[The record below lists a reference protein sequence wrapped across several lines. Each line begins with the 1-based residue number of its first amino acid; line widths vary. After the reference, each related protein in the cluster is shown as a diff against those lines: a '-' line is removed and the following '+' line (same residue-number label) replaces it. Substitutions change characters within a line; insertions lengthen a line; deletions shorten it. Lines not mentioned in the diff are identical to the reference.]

1 MKIPRLLRW
10 KSLVRLALPAL
21 AITLAHPA
29 HASVFGPYT
38 TDADTLHL
46 WHLDELAAP
55 SVDAAPGTGTNLINL
70 ANGATLGT
78 SSFSGFG
85 TALNTI
91 DGGQDNIA
99 ATARDAYYTPSVGN
113 PNTSLTPFTYA
124 NSTTGAFTYEALVWI
139 GFDPAKN
146 FGTTADG
153 GNNRNAPFQIMA
165 SEGGSGQRLFQF
177 RIVQAGFRPGGA
189 GNPTVTPVPLLTFE
203 NIRNVVASQPT
214 IYAAIPTTG
223 PDAILSNNWY
233 HVAVSYNGVPNT
245 ANNIKFFWTLLDP
258 SRFVANQIPI
268 TSAQNTC
275 NGPNPFASSP
285 TAGFEIGN
293 QARNNN
299 GNFVGYID
307 EVRMSGAGRKATE
320 MMFYSTNPVVVTPP
334 AGQTVAVGD
343 SASFSV
349 LSAGLPTLHYQWRH
363 EGTNISGAT
372 TDSFSV
378 SPAQLAD
385 GGFYDVVITN
395 SYGSTTSTVAQLT
408 VRLPLNL
415 TWIGSA
421 GAIWSTDLINWD
433 TNSDGTADTVFVQ
446 RDNVTFN
453 AAGSA
458 VPVVLI
464 TNNVSP
470 RAIIVNASTDY
481 TLTTTNGAGITGTSS
496 LLQSGTGTLIVDT
509 DNTFIGPTTIQN
521 GILQI
526 GNAGTRG
533 SLGNGPVTNA
543 AALIVNRTGSIN
555 FNNFLVGSGSLTNLA
570 TNSITIN
577 GTNLLS
583 GPIALNAGA
592 LILANAQAKGS
603 STEYVLNAMA
613 NASGPTRLT
622 VGGGVT
628 FGPGTTISLLGTTA
642 SPDYR
647 CSLTTSDST
656 NVFNCS
662 IVLDGSGIVQF
673 SSDGAAASSL
683 FRVTTPLINS
693 PAFTGQLILRGN
705 GNGILTS
712 QLNLGGKVS
721 KTDGGIWIINSTGNT
736 WVATDVAGGT
746 LRMGANNV
754 FPNSVTVNITT
765 GGAVLD
771 LAGFDQTVG
780 TFTGIGI
787 VGNSSTSSDSTLT
800 VNPPG
805 LSLFNGAI
813 QNSVAGGTR
822 KVGLAVTGGTQ
833 TLGGTNTYTGN
844 TTIYAPGNL
853 QLFVQGS
860 ISNSANVFIATGA
873 TLDASLRTDGTF
885 TLNPGQTLKAF
896 GPPQFPVNTATVGGY
911 LVNNGTIEMQLRK
924 NGAVLANDLITA
936 STITYGGTLKLN
948 IDAVTALTASDS
960 FVLFIAGG
968 YSGSFTDI
976 IPGPGFGLAWD
987 TTTLATDGTLR
998 ITTSTVPATG
1008 TNITVTVTG
1017 SQMELSWPTNY
1028 IGWRLQA
1035 QTNSLTVGINTN
1047 WVDVAGST
1055 TTNDVFMPINRANGA
1070 VFYRMIYP

>member
-1 MKIPRLLRW
+1 MKTPRLLRW
-10 KSLVRLALPAL
+10 KFLVRLALPAL
-21 AITLAHPA
+21 ALTLAQPA
-29 HASVFGPYT
+29 RALVVGPYT
-38 TDADTLHL
+38 TDAATLHL

-91 DGGQDNIA
+91 DGGQDNVA
-99 ATARDAYYTPSVGN
+99 ATARDAFLTPSSGN
-113 PNTSLTPFTYA
+113 PNTSLTSFTYA
-124 NSTTGAFTYEALVWI
+124 NSTTGAFTYEAIVWI

-177 RIVQAGFRPGGA
+177 RIAQTGFRPGGT

-203 NIRNVVASQPT
+203 NIRNVVANQPT
-214 IYAAIPTTG
+214 IYAAIPTNG

-233 HVAVSYNGVPNT
+233 HVAVSYNGAPNT

-268 TSAQNTC
+268 TSAQTTC
-275 NGPNPFASSP
+275 NGPNPFPTSP

-307 EVRMSGAGRKATE
+307 EVRMSGVGRKATE

-334 AGQTVAVGD
+334 AGQTIAVGD
-343 SASFSV
+343 SASLSV
-349 LSAGLPTLHYQWRH
+349 LAAGLPTLHYQWRH

-372 TDSFSV
+372 TDTLSV
-378 SPAQLAD
+378 SPAQVAD
-385 GGFYDVVITN
+385 DGFYDVVITN

-509 DNTFIGPTTIQN
+509 DNTFIGPTTIQS

-526 GNAGTRG
+526 GNAGARG

-543 AALIVNRTGSIN
+543 AALIVNRTGTIN

-570 TNSITIN
+570 TNSITIS

-613 NASGPTRLT
+613 NASLPTRLT

-656 NVFNCS
+656 NVFNGGL
-662 IVLDGSGIVQF
+662 VLDGSGIVQF

-693 PAFTGQLILRGN
+693 PAYTGQLLLRGN

-746 LRMGANNV
+746 FRMGAHNV
-754 FPNSVTVNITT
+754 FPNTVTLNITV
-765 GGAVLD
+765 AAAILD
-771 LAGFDQTVG
+771 LAGFNQSVDTL
-780 TFTGIGI
+780 TGPGI
-787 VGNSSTSSDSTLT
+787 VGNSSTTADSTLT
-800 VNPPG
+800 VHPSG
-805 LSLFNGAI
+805 LSLFGGVI
-813 QNSVAGGTR
+813 RDSVAGGTR
-822 KVGLAVTGGTQ
+822 KAGLTVSSGSLTVSSN
-833 TLGGTNTYTGN
+833 NTYTGT
-844 TTIYAPGNL
+844 TTILAGALELLVN
-853 QLFVQGS
+853 GS
-860 ISNSANVFIATGA
+860 ISNSATINIADGA
-873 TLDASLRTDGTF
+873 TLNASLRTDGTL
-885 TLNPGQTLKAF
+885 TVNPSQTLKGDGAF
-896 GPPQFPVNTATVGGY
+896 NVAGS
-911 LVNNGTIEMQLRK
+911 LVNAGTIELK
-924 NGAVLANDLITA
+924 LNKSGATLTNDSINNL
-936 STITYGGTLKLN
+936 SSITYGGTLKLG
-948 IDAVTALTASDS
+948 ITASPALTTSDS
-960 FVLFIAGG
+960 FKLFNAGG
-968 YSGSFTDI
+968 YGGAFTDL
-976 IPGPGFGLAWD
+976 IPAPGFGLAWD
-987 TTTLATDGTLR
+987 TSTLITDGILR
-998 ITTSTVPATG
+998 IVTSTVPTTG
-1008 TNITVTVTG
+1008 TNITVAVTG
-1017 SQMELSWPTNY
+1017 NQMELSWPSEY

-1035 QTNSLTVGINTN
+1035 QTNALNVGISTN
-1047 WVDVAGST
+1047 WFEVSGST
-1055 TTNDVFMPINRANGA
+1055 TTNHIFMPVNPANGT
-1070 VFYRMIYP
+1070 VFYRMIFP